1 MALGSSKNRW
11 TPERQINLPSF
22 LMHISSALT
31 SLSHRV
37 FVSFVYSELGE
48 KQAQRP
54 VGWHLYCYCC
64 GHWELEEDLAMEM
77 PHPPAQLITL
87 LPLNLIILY
96 LLWLASHSHHTL
108 SDLLTVSPISSVDS
122 TTGCLAQCWFCLFFN
137 LFIRVLTAITFNT
150 TYTFFLIAL
159 KAHFVRFLGLSKQ
172 VPQTRW
178 PKQQTFIFSRF
189 WSLEAWGQGVNKVGF
204 FWGLSPWFVDVLS
217 PCLLIV
223 FPLCVCPNF
232 LLL

>member
-1 MALGSSKNRW
+1 
-11 TPERQINLPSF
+11 
-22 LMHISSALT
+22 
-31 SLSHRV
+31 
-37 FVSFVYSELGE
+37 
-48 KQAQRP
+48 
-54 VGWHLYCYCC
+54 
-64 GHWELEEDLAMEM
+64 MEM

-178 PKQQTFIFSRF
+178 PKQQTFIFSLF
-189 WSLEAWGQGVNKVGF
+189 CHLEVQDQSGAWLF
-204 FWGLSPWFVDVLS
+204 LLRPLSGACGPL
-217 PCLLIV
+217 PPLCLHMV
-223 FPLCVCPNF
+223 FPLCVSVFESP
-232 LLL
+232 LLIVTPMVLH